1 MRTEGRSRFAF
12 TGETSVSF
20 VVVHTVYVPDPPA
33 ERSGMAGSRLQV
45 PFGCTEFDRG
55 AEESQTEFDDLTAR
69 VEFDRGPE
77 ESQTEFDTYLTYLT
91 EFDTYLTATL
101 TRARGARPL

>member
-45 PFGCTEFDRG
+45 PFGCFTDSRVIG
-55 AEESQTEFDDLTAR
+55 FDDLTAR

-77 ESQTEFDTYLTYLT
+77 ESQTESN
-91 EFDTYLTATL
+91 L
-101 TRARGARPL
+101 TRI